1 MNTLESTAKPV
12 TDLKFPAVT
21 ICAGGLFIEHVKDAV
36 EQMFNR
42 WRLAERKSWMEPD
55 VDHLMAEFME
65 EKFQMQSRNVTIMDI
80 LDTMITPNEVDN
92 TLVSNAVRENV
103 QACAAS
109 EGQRRRKREAKEASV
124 EDYDCHER
132 AAIRHT
138 DRDTVRVEQNVGSW
152 RQCLKLCI
160 EEPRCNCWLW
170 VFDGDDPAFNF
181 QCVLMASCRKVKSG
195 KVRIVGPRL
204 CNEGPWKTALAIPE
218 EIELA
223 RSTTLATVYALN
235 KV

>member
-42 WRLAERKSWMEPD
+42 WRLAERKSWMDPD

-92 TLVSNAVRENV
+92 TLVYNAVAGEGE
-103 QACAAS
+103 CAILCCFRRTTKKE
-109 EGQRRRKREAKEASV
+109 EGSKRS
-124 EDYDCHER
+124 
-132 AAIRHT
+132 
-138 DRDTVRVEQNVGSW
+138 
-152 RQCLKLCI
+152 LC
-160 EEPRCNCWLW
+160 
-170 VFDGDDPAFNF
+170 G
-181 QCVLMASCRKVKSG
+181 
-195 KVRIVGPRL
+195 RL
-204 CNEGPWKTALAIPE
+204 RL
-218 EIELA
+218 L
-223 RSTTLATVYALN
+223 
-235 KV
+235 